1 LSHFPSRTRLGELL
15 VKNGTLS
22 DTQLAHALEEQTRLK
37 LPLGQV
43 LLRLNYVTDE
53 TMRQALGQQLNVP
66 YVDLEKIIIDRSL
79 ARLIDRKYARK
90 YSLFPVAQIGT
101 ALTVAMDDPTQAQVI
116 EDLASLTGGTITV
129 VTASH
134 RAIQKASSLLYGE
147 ASDASDRPPGESV
160 SGAERTDLPAVTEP
174 RVEPADDLLT
184 VLLGRALD
192 EGASELYLV
201 PHAGTLG
208 LSFRVDGVTIVPK
221 LAGLDRALASTGP
234 ALVSRVKALAR
245 IDDSGR
251 VRPRRGSAQVWVVHG
266 GRRVALDLRV
276 SLVPTIG
283 GDDIAIR
290 LLDPMRPKSPSDLGF
305 STKASTRLEELFGS
319 PNGVVLVTGPGGSGR
334 AATLYSFLRRLH
346 APGRRIVTIE
356 EQTAHIHDNF
366 SQVEVDSDVGGTFAG
381 YLHAYLRHHPEVIL
395 LGDLGDRETA
405 TMAFRAAEGGCL
417 LLSTLTTS
425 RAVEVPAR
433 LQDLGVTASEV
444 ASSLVGVVAQRLVR
458 RICPSCR
465 RPVATPPEEALSLFA
480 TLPADFSFFE
490 GAGCPECHFTG
501 YRGHFVVADVWA
513 LDQAD
518 RKLVAESATRD
529 SLRQSAA
536 RAMLSM
542 ASDAHDR
549 LATGATTSAEL
560 VRALP
565 ASAVAEHRAW
575 FSTS

>member
-1 LSHFPSRTRLGELL
+1 LSPFPSRTRLGEIL
-15 VKNGTLS
+15 VKNDTLTDS
-22 DTQLAHALEEQTRLK
+22 QLAHALEEQPRLK

-43 LLRLNYVTDE
+43 LLKLGYVTDE

-101 ALTVAMDDPTQAQVI
+101 ALTVAMDDPTQTQVI
-116 EDLASLTGGTITV
+116 QDLASMTGGTITV

-147 ASDASDRPPGESV
+147 GDPGERPVGESV
-160 SGAERTDLPAVTEP
+160 SGAERT
-174 RVEPADDLLT
+174 EPASLVEQRIEPGDDLLT

-192 EGASELYLV
+192 EGASELYLA
-201 PHAGTLG
+201 PHGGTLL
-208 LSFRVDGVTIVPK
+208 LSFRVDGVTFVPK
-221 LAGLDRALASTGP
+221 LAGLDRTLSTSGP
-234 ALVSRVKALAR
+234 ELVARVKALAR
-245 IDDSGR
+245 IDDAGR

-266 GRRVALDLRV
+266 GKRVALDLRV

-305 STKASTRLEELFGS
+305 STKATTRVEELLGAT
-319 PNGVVLVTGPGGSGR
+319 NGVVLVTGPGGSGR

-346 APGRRIVTIE
+346 APGRRVVTIE

-366 SQVEVDSDVGGTFAG
+366 SQVEVDPDMGGTFAD

-395 LGDLGDRETA
+395 VGELGDHETA
-405 TMAFRAAEGGCL
+405 TLAFRAAEGGCL

-425 RAVEVPAR
+425 RAVEVPSR
-433 LQDLGVTASEV
+433 LQDLGVTPAVV

-458 RICPSCR
+458 RICPACR
-465 RPVATPPEEALSLFA
+465 RPVQEPPPEAASLFL
-480 TLPADFSFFE
+480 TVPADFSFFE
-490 GAGCPECHFTG
+490 GAGCAECHFTG
-501 YRGHFVVADVWA
+501 FRGHFVVADVWA

-518 RKLVAESATRD
+518 RQLVAESSSRD
-529 SLRQSAA
+529 ALRQSAA

-549 LATGATTSAEL
+549 LATGATTAAEL

-565 ASAVAEHRAW
+565 PTAIAEHRAW
-575 FSTS
+575 FSLS